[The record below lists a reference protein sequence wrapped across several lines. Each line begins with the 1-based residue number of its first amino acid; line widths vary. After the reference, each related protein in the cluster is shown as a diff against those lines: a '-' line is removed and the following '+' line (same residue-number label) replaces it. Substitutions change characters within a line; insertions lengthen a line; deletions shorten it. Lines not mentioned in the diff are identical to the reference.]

1 MLQVAVLNS
10 LRFTHCYPQTPWEW
24 KRCCRGHAQTLEA
37 LEMGLSEGKLETTN
51 VGCYW
56 PPCIFRKRLL
66 CLNHLNRS
74 ISASCLSSWTDC
86 KTSVECIFIK
96 RKTYREKRILFAFRP
111 LYWQL
116 FLSVPLACR
125 DEHTLVFGVQGGRD
139 ISSLCYNCCVMIFTS
154 ESNIIVIWGFPLSLL
169 SIIVVSSLACSL
181 FCPTAIM
188 HELILWYPGLSEEG

>member
-1 MLQVAVLNS
+1 MQCWTHWGLHTAILKLPENGSVAVGAMLKHLKLLRWVSLKESWKQQKFDVTGHRVSSENNS
-10 LRFTHCYPQTPWEW
+10 F
-24 KRCCRGHAQTLEA
+24 A
-37 LEMGLSEGKLETTN
+37 LT
-51 VGCYW
+51 
-56 PPCIFRKRLL
+56 I
-66 CLNHLNRS
+66 
-74 ISASCLSSWTDC
+74 WTDPSQHPVYLHGLTV
-86 KTSVECIFIK
+86 KLQLNASSFIK
-96 RKTYREKRILFAFRP
+96 RKTHREKRILFAFRP

-116 FLSVPLACR
+116 FLLVPLACR

-154 ESNIIVIWGFPLSLL
+154 ESSIIVIWGFPLSLL